1 MICRAHVREHADVV
15 SVCRGQQRSKSTRK
29 THVITLVGV
38 GLASAKA
45 WNDCALGK
53 TLKRN
58 SVYLTKR
65 RELHGR
71 FNTIASGNPPP
82 KR

>member
-1 MICRAHVREHADVV
+1 
-15 SVCRGQQRSKSTRK
+15 
-29 THVITLVGV
+29 
-38 GLASAKA
+38 LASAKA